1 MKAKKEVIIGALSI
15 LAIASLVV
23 GFFFLKGLN
32 IFKNQR
38 TFHVKYVNVQG
49 LMESNAITVNGFQI
63 GQVTKISFQ
72 PQEPDSVLVEF
83 VINYKDIQIPMDT
96 RAELRSDILG
106 TRSIELLLG
115 NSTMFAKKG
124 DFIVGLTQKD
134 LQDQVNEQLLPLK
147 NKTENLIGSLD
158 TVINTI
164 SEIFDL
170 NKGSL
175 NTSINS
181 LQVAIKHFESTSR
194 SVDSILL
201 ENRFVFKSVMSRV
214 ESITTNLQKS
224 NQQITNTVQNLSD
237 ISDSLAAADLVGTV
251 ENAKK
256 ALHETNLILTAI
268 NNKEGSLGQLVY
280 NDSLINNVNIMVD
293 QAQRLIE
300 NIKDHPNRYLQF
312 SVFGSKE
319 KGLKL
324 DSRDEKALKEF
335 LKKYRPE
342 PIKE

>member
-1 MKAKKEVIIGALSI
+1 MKAKKEVIIGIISVV
-15 LAIASLVV
+15 AIASLVV

-32 IFKNQR
+32 IFKDQR
-38 TFHVKYVNVQG
+38 TFFVKYTNVQG
-49 LMESNAITVNGFQI
+49 LMESNAVTINGFKVGQI
-63 GQVTKISFQ
+63 TKISFQ
-72 PQEPDSVLVEF
+72 PQEPDSVLVQF
-83 VINYKDIQIPMDT
+83 VINNKTIILPEDT

-115 NSTMFAKKG
+115 KSTILLKKG
-124 DFIVGLTQKD
+124 DYISGLTQKD

-147 NKTENLIGSLD
+147 NKTEQLIGNID

-164 SEIFDL
+164 SEIFDV

-175 NTSINS
+175 NSSINS
-181 LQVAIKHFESTSR
+181 LQIAVKHFESSSR

-201 ENRFVFKSVMSRV
+201 ENRFAFRSVMSRV

-224 NQQITNTVQNLSD
+224 NEQISNTIQNLSD
-237 ISDSLAAADLVGTV
+237 ITDSLTAADLVGTV

-256 ALHETNLILTAI
+256 ALYETNLILTAI

-300 NIKDHPNRYLQF
+300 NIKEHPNRYLQF

-319 KGLKL
+319 KGVKL
-324 DSRDEKALKEF
+324 DARDEKALREF
-335 LKKYRPE
+335 LKKYQSE